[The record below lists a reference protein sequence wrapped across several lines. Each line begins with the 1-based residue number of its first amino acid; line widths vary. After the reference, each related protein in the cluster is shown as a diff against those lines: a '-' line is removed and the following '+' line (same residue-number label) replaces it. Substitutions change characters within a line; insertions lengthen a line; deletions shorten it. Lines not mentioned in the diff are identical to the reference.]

1 MLMFDWPL
9 GFDEQSA
16 GVKDFDACKYV
27 TTPPL
32 FFVKNYRMS
41 NTTDRRERSSA
52 MNHIALA
59 QNVLGQGLRIGHGIV
74 GGEEEEPAYI
84 IDDAPVFHV
93 RRNTPQNEPEFDR
106 TKAFKWGEFNH
117 PFLMMGM
124 PDAPGEIKVY
134 VSKVDDF
141 YLMHLSAK
149 LDSWM
154 SGPSSPAIRLA
165 AYTPHFPGDTK
176 VKAGYRLFKSVVLT
190 MDFVDP
196 SEIPT
201 NYFQDSPDWE
211 DEWSPSERCLEVL
224 RWVRG

>member
-1 MLMFDWPL
+1 
-9 GFDEQSA
+9 
-16 GVKDFDACKYV
+16 
-27 TTPPL
+27 
-32 FFVKNYRMS
+32 MS
-41 NTTDRRERSSA
+41 NRADQRERSSA

-84 IDDAPVFHV
+84 IDDVPVFHL
-93 RRNTPQNEPEFDR
+93 RRNTPHQEPDFNR
-106 TKAFKWGEFNH
+106 TKSLKWGEFTH

-124 PDAPGEIKVY
+124 PGSPGEIKVY
-134 VSKVDDF
+134 VT
-141 YLMHLSAK
+141 K

-165 AYTPHFPGDTK
+165 AFTPRFLGDTK
-176 VKAGYRLFKSVVLT
+176 VKAGYRLFKSVMLT

-196 SEIPT
+196 AEIPT
-201 NYFQDSPDWE
+201 NYVQDSPEWE

-224 RWVRG
+224 RWVRGE

>member
-1 MLMFDWPL
+1 MFDWPP
-9 GFDEQSA
+9 GFDEPPA
-16 GVKDFDACKYV
+16 GVKDFYGCKYV
-27 TTPPL
+27 TMPL
-32 FFVKNYRMS
+32 LSFAKNYRMS
-41 NTTDRRERSSA
+41 NTADRRERSSA

-93 RRNTPQNEPEFDR
+93 RRNTPQSEPEFDR
-106 TKAFKWGEFNH
+106 TKAFKWGEFTH

-124 PDAPGEIKVY
+124 PDAPGELKVY

-149 LDSWM
+149 LDSLI

-165 AYTPHFPGDTK
+165 TCTPYLPSDTK
-176 VKAGYRLFKSVVLT
+176 VKVGYRLFKAVALA
-190 MDFVDP
+190 MDMVDLE
-196 SEIPT
+196 EIPT
-201 NYFQDSPDWE
+201 NYLKDSPNWE

-224 RWVRG
+224 RWVRGD